1 MNKVIIISAPSG
13 AGKTTMA
20 QYLLSQDNL
29 NLTFSISATTRK
41 PRPTESE
48 GIDYYFFDKNKF
60 KEYIKQNK
68 FIEWEEVYENLFYG
82 TLKEEVE
89 RIFEKNKNI
98 LFDVDVKGGKKLKN
112 YFKDRA
118 LSIFIAPPSINELEK
133 RLRNR
138 HTDSDTIINKRL
150 AKATKELDEKIY
162 FDNIIVNDNIDR
174 TKMEI
179 YQIVKSFLDK

>member
-20 QYLLSQDNL
+20 QHLLSRDNL
-29 NLTFSISATTRK
+29 NLTFSISATTRE
-41 PRPTESE
+41 PRTTEIE

-60 KEYIKQNK
+60 REYIKHNK

-89 RIFEKNKNI
+89 RIFFNNKNI
-98 LFDVDVKGGKKLKN
+98 LFDVDVKGGKTLKD
-112 YFKDRA
+112 YFKNQA
-118 LSIFIAPPSINELEK
+118 LSIFIAPPSIKELEK

-138 HTDSDTIINKRL
+138 HTDSDTIINKRI
-150 AKATKELDEKIY
+150 AKATKELDDKVCFDKI
-162 FDNIIVNDNIDR
+162 IINDNIDR